1 MKERTIVSLADSNY
15 FKLLCELIDSIKS
28 FEESKNVA
36 ICVLDAGLSDN
47 QKNILLKKVDI
58 IKKANWDIEVPS
70 YKVIGKEWLKSQ
82 VSRAFLPKYFPGYNK
97 YLWIDADAWVNSWET
112 IELYF
117 KGSDNNKLSIS
128 TSADRAYGR
137 VLKVDW
143 LIGGFAKIKSQN
155 YKHAKS
161 SGFSEKI
168 AREVALKPHLNIGVF
183 CLEATASHWDVWK
196 KNLKIALKSGKI
208 FGSEQIAMNVTIYVD
223 KLEVEILPAYCN
235 YTLID
240 GMKFDTKRNTFVE
253 SYLPNHKIGI
263 VHLAGKHNNNIR
275 MNKNNLI
282 EVRTLTNARNKVHM
296 EKYEHESVSMKV

>member
-1 MKERTIVSLADSNY
+1 MKEHTIVSLADSNY
-15 FKLLCELIDSIKS
+15 FELLCELVDSIKS

-36 ICVLDAGLSDN
+36 ICVLDAGLNDN
-47 QKNILLKKVDI
+47 QKNILLKKVDT
-58 IKKANWDIEVPS
+58 IKRANWDIEVPS

-97 YLWIDADAWVNSWET
+97 YLWIDADAWVNSWEA
-112 IELYF
+112 INLYF
-117 KGSDNNKLSIS
+117 TGSDNGKLSIS

-137 VLKVDW
+137 VVRADW

-223 KLEVEILPAYCN
+223 KLDVEILPAYCN

-253 SYLPNHKIGI
+253 VYLPNHKIGI

-282 EVRTLTNARNKVHM
+282 EVRTLEGKIIKKSARFNQI
-296 EKYEHESVSMKV
+296 EKK

>member
-1 MKERTIVSLADSNY
+1 MKEHTIVSLADSNY
-15 FKLLCELIDSIKS
+15 FELLCELIDSIKS

-47 QKNILLKKVDI
+47 QKNILLKKVDT

-97 YLWIDADAWVNSWET
+97 YLWIDADAWVNSWEA
-112 IELYF
+112 IDLYF
-117 KGSDNNKLSIS
+117 TGSDNGKLSIS

-137 VLKVDW
+137 VVKADW

-208 FGSEQIAMNVTIYVD
+208 FCYEQIAMNVTIYVD

-253 SYLPNHKIGI
+253 VYLPNHKIGI

-275 MNKNNLI
+275 VNKNNLI
-282 EVRTLTNARNKVHM
+282 EVRTLEGKIIKKSARFNQI
-296 EKYEHESVSMKV
+296 EKK